1 MVVSC
6 EKERERERE
15 REREGREGG
24 RERYSVCVSKDLDK
38 TSKTDIHVFRPLNHG
53 SCGNNDLKKYF

>member
-1 MVVSC
+1 MIVSC
-6 EKERERERE
+6 EKEREGRE

-38 TSKTDIHVFRPLNHG
+38 TSKTDIHVSKPANSRMGL
-53 SCGNNDLKKYF
+53 